1 MTRHPS
7 HRRGYALLLVM
18 VFVVLFTA
26 VLGVAW
32 RRVISALR
40 IEHVSEVRRQCDQG
54 SVQALAKAVEV
65 LETRLRRNTT
75 TTAKLNGSDSSTITY
90 GYNLPNTNQWY
101 AITFSRENADTD
113 GTKWVVSVTS
123 ANSDPSLPSLP
134 SNPP

>member
-1 MTRHPS
+1 MTQHPS

-40 IEHVSEVRRQCDQG
+40 IEHVSEVRKQCDQG
-54 SVQALAKAVEV
+54 SIQVLAKAMQV
-65 LETRLRRNTT
+65 LETRLCRNTP
-75 TTAKLNGSDSSTITY
+75 TATKLNGSDSSTITY
-90 GYNLPNTNQWY
+90 GYNLPNTTRWY
-101 AITFSRENADTD
+101 TIKFTRESTDTD
-113 GTKWVVSVTS
+113 GTNWAVSVTT
-123 ANSDPSLPSLP
+123 ANSDPGYLYLP